1 MIVEDFTRFDSI
13 HSEYT
18 VFFLSR
24 LFERE
29 KWIVGTRQRRR
40 QRNHRRRC
48 IVFKKYATISR
59 YFPPTRVTF
68 SIYLAFTPK
77 PDVSWDWKTVEQG
90 NLRRETILHTVL
102 TYRNVLKKHFSTIK
116 NVAKAVSISYSQYPS
131 FVVSKRLFVSLDI
144 NLTDKETDEK
154 KTSM

>member
-1 MIVEDFTRFDSI
+1 MNRWNATAVTAE
-13 HSEYT
+13 
-18 VFFLSR
+18 
-24 LFERE
+24 
-29 KWIVGTRQRRR
+29 
-40 QRNHRRRC
+40 NHRRRC

-102 TYRNVLKKHFSTIK
+102 TYRNVLKKHFFYFLLFILFPTIK
-116 NVAKAVSISYSQYPS
+116 NSLLAKTASTSTRNRHWHTQRQKINRSRSNI
-131 FVVSKRLFVSLDI
+131 SLDI
-144 NLTDKETDEK
+144 NLTDKQTDRK
-154 KTSM
+154 KRSMRKKV

>member
-1 MIVEDFTRFDSI
+1 MIVEDFTRFVLDSI

-18 VFFLSR
+18 VFFSLSSFR
-24 LFERE
+24 KRE
-29 KWIVGTRQRRR
+29 MNCWNATAATAE
-40 QRNHRRRC
+40 NHRRRC

-102 TYRNVLKKHFSTIK
+102 TYRNVLKKHFFLFIFFF
-116 NVAKAVSISYSQYPS
+116 IS
-131 FVVSKRLFVSLDI
+131 FLF
-144 NLTDKETDEK
+144 NN
-154 KTSM
+154 